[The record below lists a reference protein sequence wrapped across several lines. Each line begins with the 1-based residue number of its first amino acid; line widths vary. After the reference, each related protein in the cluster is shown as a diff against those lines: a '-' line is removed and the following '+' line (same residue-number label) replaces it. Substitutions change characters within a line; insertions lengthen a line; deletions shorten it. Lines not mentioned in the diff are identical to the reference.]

1 MAMAVLASAFG
12 IMPDE
17 GAEAIGNI
25 TVACIVGAKA
35 LTNLDEFSGAY
46 ATLARFTR
54 SPIGAHTAYTAIE
67 GLSTVPGGISL
78 GIGTPTEGTIA
89 GIDLG
94 TAGSIVVSPP
104 NAPPGS
110 LTVTNATVTSIDN
123 GTAEVTSVT
132 APDSITVTPAGVVS
146 FNRGA

>member
-1 MAMAVLASAFG
+1 MTMAMVASVLG
-12 IMPDE
+12 VMPDE
-17 GAEAIGNI
+17 DAEAIGDI
-25 TVACIVGAKA
+25 TVACIVEAKA
-35 LTNLDEFSGAY
+35 LTNLYEFNEAY
-46 ATLARFTR
+46 ATLARFTTL
-54 SPIGAHTAYTAIE
+54 PINAHAAYTAIE
-67 GLSTVPGGISL
+67 SLSTVAGGISL

-110 LTVTNATVTSIDN
+110 LTITNATVTSIDN
-123 GTAEVTSVT
+123 GIAEVTSVT